1 MRVGWGRFFNN
12 MALTPEQEH
21 LIIDNARRFA
31 TSIRLENEDDF
42 YTAVQQQLANLDGGN
57 IAKRRNTIIGLG
69 EAAVNPEISRNS
81 VFKRSNCVSEQI
93 FYDTRKD
100 WLHGQNFRQVLE
112 NVLALYRAWE
122 AIKQLRVVEERQN
135 KWREDSYVIGNNMAK
150 LVQNMLGTDLYEV
163 MMEDDDGRQVT
174 VMPAKW
180 AFRDTAPIITAADKL
195 IRLSL
200 DMPTDKQEIDAYTE
214 VHEAENPRESARQ
227 KLDQLRSRMIGPGTV
242 VEEPD
247 DE

>member
-1 MRVGWGRFFNN
+1 
-12 MALTPEQEH
+12 MALTPDQEH

-31 TSIRLENEDDF
+31 AGIRLETEDDF
-42 YTAVQQQLANLDGGN
+42 YTAVHQQLGHLDGGSN
-57 IAKRRNTIIGLG
+57 LTKRRNTIIALG

-81 VFKRSNCVSEQI
+81 IFKRKNCISEQA
-93 FYDTRKD
+93 FYDTKRD
-100 WLHGQNFRQVLE
+100 WLHGENFRQVLE

-135 KWREDSYVIGNNMAK
+135 KWREDSYVIGNNMAA
-150 LVQNMLGTDLYEV
+150 LVKNMLGTDLYEV
-163 MMEDDDGRQVT
+163 MMEEDDGRQVT

-200 DMPTDKQEIDAYTE
+200 DMPTDKQEIEAYTE
-214 VHEAENPRESARQ
+214 VHEAENPRDSARR
-227 KLDQLRSRMIGPGTV
+227 KLDQLRSRMIGPGTAV
-242 VEEPD
+242 VEEESD
-247 DE
+247 DDGE